1 MDGAPWPCSKG
12 APVVPSRTGLGEDFW
27 GQQLRLQTPSW
38 RSSYLWLYFFNNR
51 IVECFLWIF
60 SIFYHQ
66 IPWAGGL
73 LWELHWQWLWRLR
86 NGDSHPSPHLVTIL
100 PSYYLVPKFVQYLSY
115 MTDQSSFAL
124 DPVRTVPG
132 EADWKRWSGGN
143 RGSWNRSTEL
153 LTWKVHILYIHAW
166 VYLHTFIL
174 CKLAVCAFSKRREPP
189 GCTSSTVTCL
199 RTMRSWNRTLSSAS
213 GSHTFYFSSQKVL
226 TIPKIQ
232 KKWWL

>member
-1 MDGAPWPCSKG
+1 
-12 APVVPSRTGLGEDFW
+12 
-27 GQQLRLQTPSW
+27 
-38 RSSYLWLYFFNNR
+38 
-51 IVECFLWIF
+51 
-60 SIFYHQ
+60 
-66 IPWAGGL
+66 
-73 LWELHWQWLWRLR
+73 
-86 NGDSHPSPHLVTIL
+86 
-100 PSYYLVPKFVQYLSY
+100 

-124 DPVRTVPG
+124 ETVRTPPG

-153 LTWKVHILYIHAW
+153 LTWKVHTLYIHWLAW
-166 VYLHTFIL
+166 WLSFQLVNTMNMAHRIAQQKYLLEWLQMISVMVIIFIVIITISQYTWLRVIPSHTFIL

-189 GCTSSTVTCL
+189 GSTSSTVTCL
-199 RTMRSWNRTLSSAS
+199 RTMRSWNRTQSFAS